1 MRRILLVDCDQ
12 FFVQCA
18 RLADPEGAGRQAL
31 LLVGGS
37 ASGRGVVTS
46 ASYETRAFGVRSGMP
61 TATAQRLCPSAVT
74 VPVPRG
80 LCGEKSRAIR
90 AVLERFTP
98 VVEPASI
105 DEAYLDMSGTERL
118 YRDEPLVETAR
129 RIQVAVLAE
138 TRIHVS
144 IGGGTN
150 RLVAKLAVSR
160 GKPAGVHIVEP
171 GAEAAFLLEHDIA
184 DIPGV
189 GPVLTAELLRYGL
202 KSIADGLA
210 LSESQADALLGERRG
225 RWLYR
230 RMRGIDDT
238 PVVEHDA
245 AKSISR
251 DETFDRD
258 LHDDGEIARELR
270 ELVRRL
276 GAELRA
282 DGLRARTI
290 TVRLRDADF
299 RTRQAS
305 RTLVESLET
314 DRGIYAAARP
324 LLARLRAERR
334 IGARLVGVSA
344 SNLATSGESQLAL
357 FEDGREGLETERDRR
372 LAHATDALRARFGRE
387 AIRPAELWNG
397 RPDHGPPSGE

>member
-18 RLADPEGAGRQAL
+18 RLADPDGAGREPL

-61 TATAQRLCPSAVT
+61 TATAQRLCPKARV

-118 YRDEPLVETAR
+118 YHDEPLAATAR
-129 RIQVAVLAE
+129 RIQAAVYAD
-138 TRIHVS
+138 TNIHVS

-160 GKPAGVHIVEP
+160 AKPAGVHIVP
-171 GAEAAFLLEHDIA
+171 AGGEAAFLLEHDIG

-189 GPVLTAELLRYGL
+189 GPVLTAELRKYGL
-202 KSIADGLA
+202 KAMADGVA
-210 LSESQADALLGERRG
+210 LTAKQVEALLGERRG

-230 RMRGIDDT
+230 RMRGLDDT
-238 PVVEHDA
+238 PVTSHDA
-245 AKSISR
+245 AKSVSR
-251 DETFDRD
+251 DETFARD
-258 LHDDGEIARELR
+258 LHDDGEIAHELR
-270 ELVRRL
+270 RLVQRL
-276 GAELRA
+276 GADLRRE
-282 DGLRARTI
+282 GLRARTI

-305 RTLVESLET
+305 HTLDEPLET
-314 DRGIYAAARP
+314 DGGIFAAARP

-334 IGARLVGVSA
+334 IGARLVGVAASSLVTGSA
-344 SNLATSGESQLAL
+344 SQLGL
-357 FEDGREGLETERDRR
+357 FHEGGPALETERDRR
-372 LAHATDALRARFGRE
+372 LARVADAVRARFGRE
-387 AIRPAELWNG
+387 ALKPADFVE
-397 RPDHGPPSGE
+397 RPDTTS

>member
-18 RLADPEGAGRQAL
+18 RLADPEGAGREAL

-46 ASYETRAFGVRSGMP
+46 ASYETRAYGVRSGMP
-61 TATAQRLCPSAVT
+61 TATAQRLCPQARV

-80 LCGEKSRAIR
+80 LCSEKSRAIR
-90 AVLERFTP
+90 AVLETFTP

-118 YRDEPLVETAR
+118 YHDEALADTAR
-129 RIQVAVLAE
+129 RIQAAVLAA

-160 GKPAGVHIVEP
+160 AKPAGVHVVPP
-171 GAEAAFLLEHDIA
+171 GDEAAFLAEHDIA

-189 GPVLTAELLRYGL
+189 GPVLAAELARYGL
-202 KSIADGLA
+202 VRMADGLA
-210 LSESQADALLGERRG
+210 LPEPQCNALLGERRG
-225 RWLYR
+225 TWLFR

-238 PVVEHDA
+238 PVALHDGA
-245 AKSISR
+245 RSISR
-251 DETFDRD
+251 DETFASD
-258 LHDDGEIARELR
+258 LHDDADINRELR
-270 ELVRRL
+270 VLVRRL
-276 GAELRA
+276 GGDLRA
-282 DGLRARTI
+282 DGLSARTI

-299 RTRQAS
+299 RTRQAAH
-305 RTLVESLET
+305 TLDHAVET

-334 IGARLVGVSA
+334 IGARLVGVAA
-344 SNLATSGESQLAL
+344 SNLLPAGAAQYAL
-357 FEDGREGLETERDRR
+357 FDIDGTALETERDRR
-372 LAHATDALRARFGRE
+372 LARATDRLRARFGRD
-387 AIRPAELWNG
+387 AIGPADLVRLRET
-397 RPDHGPPSGE
+397 DC

>member
-18 RLADPEGAGRQAL
+18 RLADPAGAGREAL

-46 ASYETRAFGVRSGMP
+46 ASYETRAYGVRSGMP
-61 TATAQRLCPSAVT
+61 TATAQRLCPQAVV

-90 AVLERFTP
+90 EVLERFTP

-105 DEAYLDMSGTERL
+105 DEAYMDMTGTERL
-118 YRDEPLVETAR
+118 YRHEPLAETAR
-129 RIQVAVLAE
+129 RIQALVLRE
-138 TRIHVS
+138 TDIHVS

-160 GKPAGVHIVEP
+160 AKPAGVHIVEP
-171 GAEAAFLLEHDIA
+171 GGEAAFLREHDIA

-189 GPVLTAELLRYGL
+189 GPVLAAELLKYGL
-202 KSIADGLA
+202 KSMADGLA
-210 LSESQADALLGERRG
+210 LSEKQVDALLGDRRG
-225 RWLYR
+225 PWLYR

-238 PVVEHDA
+238 PIGNHDA

-251 DETFDRD
+251 DETFAAD
-258 LHDDGEIARELR
+258 LHDDAAIARELR
-270 ELVRRL
+270 VLVRRL
-276 GAELRA
+276 GADLRG

-305 RTLVESLET
+305 HTLAEAVET
-314 DRGIYAAARP
+314 DGGIYAAARP
-324 LLARLRAERR
+324 LLARLRGERR
-334 IGARLVGVSA
+334 IGARLVGVAA
-344 SNLATSGESQLAL
+344 SNLVSSDAAQLAL
-357 FEDGREGLETERDRR
+357 FEAGGPALETERDRR
-372 LAHATDALRARFGRE
+372 LAHVTDAVRARFGRG
-387 AIRPAELWNG
+387 AIAPGDLLE
-397 RPDHGPPSGE
+397 